1 MKGMQKV
8 SRGRGFRGA
17 LNYAFERDR
26 KDVEPGRLLGGNMDG
41 STPPELASEFAI
53 ARQVRPDIK
62 KPVWHN
68 SLRLPAGEKLSDEQ
82 WVKIADDYMHRMGFS
97 DLHQRAYIQH
107 DDANGQHI
115 HIIASRIGLD
125 GRLYLGKNENLISTR
140 IIQQLERDHNLT
152 ITKGVE
158 LDREGKAVS
167 PDRVKLKK
175 GEQELADRLDRM
187 PPKERLQKIIDR
199 IFDEHLSAPEDKPD
213 AGSDR
218 EQSQIYRERAA
229 ALGLRLSTKAVILP
243 SFPVWDRP
251 VRPLCHMSDLPFSHD
266 SNRDNLFPQS
276 DEILHMD
283 ELEAKS
289 AYALLR
295 NNDSK
300 PGELTATQFAEAL
313 SAYGIQYR
321 AHIASTGRMN
331 GFSFECDGVTFSGS
345 QLGKAYGWNG
355 LVKRGLVYDPERD
368 RDNLV
373 LHVAKTQEPQV
384 QPKQLIDAYRLYLA
398 EQRPS
403 IEAQRSS
410 VASERKGMVQR
421 HQEARTALAEA
432 QRKDLKV
439 LFEKHRHDPAGLKI
453 QKMLL
458 AKQQADEKAALQE
471 NLAIERKSLV
481 SPKLPD
487 YAEWL
492 VTQDA
497 SLKQQQALEAAV
509 QRKAERKRKEEREAV
524 QDEAQLSGQASALSS
539 LKPAPADIRSFTAFV
554 DSVRGAIEYRNVT
567 GHLSFTD
574 VGSKIN
580 IARQREHDPDVVFA
594 ALQLA
599 AQKYG
604 KINITGDADFQK
616 LCIGLAATHVFK
628 FSDDNLNNAVET
640 ERDRR
645 LVVAAKPADLLRG
658 SYSGNVHSITTD
670 AVFIEERRGYLRK
683 LPMHEAFKQMLAGEK
698 FQIQYKNGK
707 PNVKIWPQKS
717 KNLSQTH

>member
-17 LNYAFERDR
+17 LNYAFERDS

-41 STPPELASEFAI
+41 NTPSELASEFAI

-82 WVKIADDYMHRMGFS
+82 WVKVADDYMHRMGFS
-97 DLHQRAYIQH
+97 ELHQRAYIQH

-125 GRLYLGKNENLISTR
+125 GQLYLGKNENLISTR

-158 LDREGKAVS
+158 LDRGGKAVS

-199 IFDEHLSAPEDKPD
+199 IFDEHLPKAEDKHD

-218 EQSQIYRERAA
+218 EQSKRYRERAA
-229 ALGLRLSTKAVILP
+229 ALGLRPGTKAVIQPPLP
-243 SFPVWDRP
+243 IWDRP
-251 VRPLCHMSDLPFSHD
+251 ARPLCHVAELPFAHD
-266 SNRDNLFPQS
+266 RNRDNLFPPS
-276 DEILHMD
+276 DEILHLD
-283 ELEAKS
+283 ELEAQS
-289 AYALLR
+289 NYALWR
-295 NNDSK
+295 NTDSK
-300 PGELTATQFAEAL
+300 PGELTATQFSEAL
-313 SAYGIQYR
+313 AAYGIKYR
-321 AHIASTGRMN
+321 AHVASTGRMN
-331 GFSFECDGVTFSGS
+331 GFTFECDGVTFSGS
-345 QLGKAYGWNG
+345 QLGKTYGWNG

-373 LHVAKTQEPQV
+373 LHVAKTQEPQA

-410 VASERKGMVQR
+410 FASERKGMVQR

-432 QRKDLKV
+432 QRKDRKV
-439 LFEKHRHDPAGLKI
+439 LFEKHRRDPAGLKI

-492 VTQDA
+492 VMQEA

-509 QRKAERKRKEEREAV
+509 QHKAERKRKEASEAV

-539 LKPAPADIRSFTAFV
+539 LKPAPADIRSFTAVV

-604 KINITGDADFQK
+604 KISITGDADFQK
-616 LCIGLAATHVFK
+616 LCVVLAATHGFK
-628 FSDDNLNNAVET
+628 FNDDNLNSAVET
-640 ERDRR
+640 ERSRR

-658 SYSGNVHSITTD
+658 NYIGNVHSITTD

-683 LPMHEAFKQMLAGEK
+683 LPMDEAFKQMHAGEK
-698 FQIQYKNGK
+698 FQVRYKNGQ
-707 PNVKIWPQKS
+707 PDVKMWPQKS
-717 KNLSQTH
+717 KDQSQTR

>member
-1 MKGMQKV
+1 MQKI

-17 LNYAFERDR
+17 LDYAFERDS
-26 KDVEPGRLLGGNMDG
+26 KDVEPGRFLGGNMDG
-41 STPPELASEFAI
+41 AMPSELASEFAI

-62 KPVWHN
+62 KSVWHN
-68 SLRLPAGEKLSDEQ
+68 SLRLPAGEKLNDEQ
-82 WVKIADDYMHRMGFS
+82 WVKVADDYMRRMGFTE
-97 DLHQRAYIQH
+97 LHQRAYIQH
-107 DDANGQHI
+107 DDVNGQHI

-125 GRLYLGKNENLISTR
+125 GQLYLGKNENLISTK
-140 IIQQLERDHNLT
+140 IIQQIERDHGLT

-167 PDRVKLKK
+167 PDLVKLKK

-199 IFDEHLSAPEDKPD
+199 IFDENFPKSEDKPD
-213 AGSDR
+213 AGCDR

-229 ALGLRLSTKAVILP
+229 ALGLRLGTRAVI
-243 SFPVWDRP
+243 PVPFSVLDRP
-251 VRPLCHMSDLPFSHD
+251 ARPLCHEAEILFAHEH
-266 SNRDNLFPQS
+266 NRDNLFPPS
-276 DEILHMD
+276 DEILHLD
-283 ELEAKS
+283 AFES
-289 AYALLR
+289 QSDYALWR
-295 NNDSK
+295 NTDSK
-300 PGELTATQFAEAL
+300 PGELTATQFADAL
-313 SAYGIQYR
+313 AAYGIQYR
-321 AHIASTGRMN
+321 AHVASTGRMN
-331 GFSFECDGVTFSGS
+331 GFTFECDGVMFSGS

-373 LHVAKTQEPQV
+373 LHVAKTQEPQE
-384 QPKQLIDAYRLYLA
+384 QPKPLFDTYRAFLA

-403 IEAQRSS
+403 IEAQRCS

-421 HQEARTALAEA
+421 HQEARTALAET
-432 QRKDLKV
+432 QRKNRKV
-439 LFEKHRHDPAGLKI
+439 LFENHRRDPAGLKI

-492 VTQDA
+492 VTQEA
-497 SLKQQQALEAAV
+497 SLRQQQALEAAV
-509 QRKAERKRKEEREAV
+509 QRKTERKRKDESEAD
-524 QDEAQLSGQASALSS
+524 QDKAQLSGQASALSS
-539 LKPAPADIRSFTAFV
+539 LQPAPADIRNFTAVV
-554 DSVRGAIEYRNVT
+554 DSARGAIEYRNVT

-604 KINITGDADFQK
+604 KISITGDADFHK
-616 LCIGLAATHVFK
+616 LCVVLAATHGFK
-628 FSDDNLNNAVET
+628 FNDDNLNSAVET
-640 ERDRR
+640 ERDGRM
-645 LVVAAKPADLLRG
+645 VAAAKPADLLRG
-658 SYSGNVHSITTD
+658 NYIGAVHSIELD
-670 AVFIEERRGYLRK
+670 AVFIEVRKGYLYK
-683 LPMHEAFKQMLAGEK
+683 LPMDKAFNQVQAGEK
-698 FQIQYKNGK
+698 AQIKYKDGN
-707 PNVKIWPQKS
+707 PDVKIWPQKS
-717 KNLSQTH
+717 KNLSQTR

>member
-1 MKGMQKV
+1 MKGMQKI

-82 WVKIADDYMHRMGFS
+82 WVKIADDYMHRMGFT
-97 DLHQRAYIQH
+97 DLHQHAYIQH

-140 IIQQLERDHNLT
+140 IIQQLERDHGLT

-199 IFDEHLSAPEDKPD
+199 IFDEHLSAPENKPD

-229 ALGLRLSTKAVILP
+229 ALGLRLGTKAVILP
-243 SFPVWDRP
+243 SFPIWDKP
-251 VRPLCHMSDLPFSHD
+251 ARPLCHEAEIPFAHD
-266 SNRDNLFPQS
+266 NNRDNLFPPS
-276 DEILHMD
+276 DEIPHLD
-283 ELEAKS
+283 ALEAQS
-289 AYALLR
+289 DYALWR
-295 NNDSK
+295 NTDSK

-321 AHIASTGRMN
+321 AHVASTGRMN
-331 GFSFECDGVTFSGS
+331 GFTFECDGVTFSGS

-355 LVKRGLVYDPERD
+355 LVKRGLVYDPEQD

-373 LHVAKTQEPQV
+373 LYVAKTQEPQEP
-384 QPKQLIDAYRLYLA
+384 PKQRIDAYRSFLT

-403 IEAQRSS
+403 IEAQRISI
-410 VASERKGMVQR
+410 ASERKGMVQR

-432 QRKDLKV
+432 QRKDRKV
-439 LFEKHRHDPAGLKI
+439 LFEKHRCDPSGLKI

-471 NLAIERKSLV
+471 NLALERKSLA

-492 VTQDA
+492 VTQEA
-497 SLKQQQALEAAV
+497 LLRQQQALEAAV
-509 QRKAERKRKEEREAV
+509 QRKDERKRKEEREAV
-524 QDEAQLSGQASALSS
+524 QDEAQLSGQASALPP
-539 LKPAPADIRSFTAFV
+539 LKPAPADIRNFSAIV
-554 DSVRGAIEYRNVT
+554 DLARGAIEYRSASGT
-567 GHLSFTD
+567 LSFTD
-574 VGSKIN
+574 VGEKIN
-580 IARQREHDPDVVFA
+580 IAQQHDPDTVLA
-594 ALQLA
+594 ALQLGV
-599 AQKYG
+599 QKYG
-604 KINITGDADFQK
+604 KLTITGDVNFRQ
-616 LCIGLAATHVFK
+616 LCVELAAKHGFM
-628 FSDDNLNNAVET
+628 FADDNLNQSVET
-640 ERDRR
+640 ERSRCMTAD
-645 LVVAAKPADLLRG
+645 AQSADLVRG
-658 SYSGNVHSITTD
+658 SYTGAVHSIEAD
-670 AVFIEERRGYLRK
+670 AVFIEVRRGYLRK
-683 LPMHEAFKQMLAGEK
+683 LPMDEAFKQMLIGEK
-698 FQIQYKNGK
+698 FKIRYKNGK
-707 PNVKIWPQKS
+707 PDVKIYSQKY
-717 KNLSQTH
+717 KKLLQTR